1 MVSQKIKSAI
11 NDKLRLAII
20 NSLGYGVTQ
29 EDIAQKLGVSRVV
42 VNAVLRERSPL
53 GIDKAAEMLSIMG
66 FYIGVEVSFNE

>member
-66 FYIGVEVSFNE
+66 VYIGVEVSFNE